1 MINNRKLLAMA
12 RKWQKLAAIGRRRIS
27 ASPRTKL
34 QRDVDKCSAMVAVKD
49 HFVVYTADQN
59 RFVIPLA
66 YLNNPIFIELLR
78 MSEEEF
84 GLPSD
89 GPITLPCN
97 SAFAEYIISM
107 MQRCPSRDLEKAL
120 VVTLST
126 YRCSLSSSLH
136 QEPGNCPILVNG
148 F

>member
-1 MINNRKLLAMA
+1 MINNRKLIAMA

-27 ASPRTKL
+27 STRTKL
-34 QRDVDKCSAMVAVKD
+34 QRDADECIEMVAVKD
-49 HFVVYTADQN
+49 HFVVYTADKR

-78 MSEEEF
+78 MSEQEF
-84 GLPSD
+84 GLSSN
-89 GPITLPCN
+89 GPITLPCD

-107 MQRCPSRDLEKAL
+107 LQRRPSRDLEKAL
-120 VVTLST
+120 VMTLST
-126 YRCSLSSSLH
+126 CRCSLYSSLLPE
-136 QEPGNCPILVNG
+136 QSNQPILANG

>member
-27 ASPRTKL
+27 TSPRTKL
-34 QRDVDKCSAMVAVKD
+34 QRDVDECSAMVAVKD
-49 HFVVYTADQN
+49 HFVVYTADQK

-89 GPITLPCN
+89 GPITLPCD

-107 MQRCPSRDLEKAL
+107 MQRRPSRDLEKAL

-136 QEPGNCPILVNG
+136 QEPRNCPILVNG

>member
-27 ASPRTKL
+27 SPRTKL
-34 QRDVDKCSAMVAVKD
+34 QRGVDECGAMVAVKD
-49 HFVVYTADQN
+49 HFVVYTADQK

-89 GPITLPCN
+89 GPITLPCD

-107 MQRCPSRDLEKAL
+107 VQRRPSRDLEKAL

-136 QEPGNCPILVNG
+136 QDPSNWPILVNG